1 MYLPRMLYSISESS
15 VGPRGGFLQRPRH
28 EARLTGAGQSRAA
41 RRTREA
47 AEGEVTIQVLAAA
60 PGTPAPS

>member
-47 AEGEVTIQVLAAA
+47 EGEVTIQVLAAA